1 MVARVGV
8 VVVRLVAPAGFV
20 TRTGGT
26 ASPGG
31 RLSEREDVGA
41 KEAGSGPVVRGPSER
56 GAAAVA
62 RIAETLCVGG
72 RPSGCGV
79 TAVGAA
85 AREADP
91 LGWELRVPAEVGPAA
106 ADECLEEP
114 RGAVAMVP
122 GVVPE
127 GRT

>member
-1 MVARVGV
+1 MVAWVGV

-20 TRTGGT
+20 TRMGGT

-31 RLSEREDVGA
+31 RFSEREDVGA
-41 KEAGSGPVVRGPSER
+41 VEAGSGPVVRGPSER

-62 RIAETLCVGG
+62 RIAEMLCVGG
-72 RPSGCGV
+72 RPSGWGV

-85 AREADP
+85 AWEVDP
-91 LGWELRVPAEVGPAA
+91 LGWELGVTAEVGVAA
-106 ADECLEEP
+106 ADKCLAEL
-114 RGAVAMVP
+114 RGAVTMVP
-122 GVVPE
+122 GAVPE